1 VNLKCKTRTKPQR
14 EAVNAQPDN
23 AFQTVDVDL
32 AAIGIRDDDLSLDD
46 FKVAPYGD
54 NQLFS
59 HTANVAD
66 VLKTHSVQVFG
77 HGDNLADES
86 SPEVKDVEEEDFA
99 RDVEQTERM
108 KRSVFTASINLRDD
122 LDGIGGG
129 LAESAPLDAG
139 RQIQTESK
147 LENKDKIEHK
157 PMRRQ
162 ESAIISDKHA
172 FSIMTSQAAST
183 VGRRKTWARKTSIRD
198 ERSLPRCI
206 EESAKTSVEEHKEQ
220 AEPMMSP
227 EITGIAKVLA
237 PQLA

>member
-1 VNLKCKTRTKPQR
+1 MKYSFNQVKKTRITPQR
-14 EAVNAQPDN
+14 ETTNAQPDN

-46 FKVAPYGD
+46 FKVGE
-54 NQLFS
+54 NQQFS
-59 HTANVAD
+59 QTANVAD

-108 KRSVFTASINLRDD
+108 KRSVFTASINLRND
-122 LDGIGGG
+122 LDGIGEG

-147 LENKDKIEHK
+147 PENKDKIEHK

-162 ESAIISDKHA
+162 ESAIISEKHA
-172 FSIMTSQAAST
+172 TSIMTSQAAST
-183 VGRRKTWARKTSIRD
+183 VGKRKAWARKTSIRE

-206 EESAKTSVEEHKEQ
+206 EESAKTSVEEQKEQ
-220 AEPMMSP
+220 VEPMMSP
-227 EITGIAKVLA
+227 EITGIQKVLA
-237 PQLA
+237 P